1 MKEILTVLFR
11 RKWHALGFFV
21 LIAGVPLALSYVL
34 PARYEA
40 TATLLLT
47 PGRYKKPFV
56 PTERDSRTPF
66 MQVSMEDVG
75 SEVEILLSRP
85 VLAEVVD
92 RTHLDRECAPAGLRT
107 RADLACAAGRV
118 FGSTLRALGLTATVP
133 AREAAI
139 DRLRRRVDVEFV
151 KRTNVIEVSWRGAT
165 PDLARDVVNALVEA
179 YLTHHIAVHGNTYA
193 LDAIERQAA
202 EDSERLQQAEG
213 RLSAFSAR
221 NAISDIEAQHAE
233 LLAKLSDAES
243 KVNILKGLEGRDL
256 PGDEVG
262 ALAGDPAFIDLSRRL
277 TDAEVRRVDLSSRFN
292 PDATQMVT
300 INREIDQL
308 RRLIRERTAANLEK
322 WRALSETYRSELATL
337 DSSTVEIARMRRE
350 IAELSDRERLS
361 RENLADVMMSKGLDQ
376 AEVASVKVVQGAE
389 AQNDPAFPKRL
400 VILIVAVFLGL
411 ILAPAWA
418 VAVDRM
424 SGKVLSVVDLES
436 SLGLPVLA
444 SIPEYGAGDAGSAE
458 ILAGRLRRDLIPVEK
473 TLGLDRPGTRGAYLI
488 TSPSRGAGTSL
499 VAAALARA
507 AAERSDGRAL
517 LLTVQPTA
525 AGAIA
530 AAGTVEPPPAAAL
543 PGAAFERMVVAVEP
557 GGAPGA
563 AGGPETLIERART
576 RGAHVIVDVPG
587 REGDPLFLKFLP
599 NVDAVVLVTAYD
611 RTGVHPLARMADLIR
626 RHGGRV
632 AGCVFNRR
640 RNPIPGWIY
649 RRLFW

>member
-1 MKEILTVLFR
+1 MKEMLTVLFR
-11 RKWHALGFFV
+11 RKWHAAAFFL
-21 LIAGVPLALSYVL
+21 LIAGVPVALSYVL

-85 VLAEVVD
+85 VLSEVVD
-92 RTHLDRECAPAGLRT
+92 RTHLDRECDPAGMRT
-107 RADLACAAGRV
+107 KADIACAAGRA
-118 FGSTLRALGLTATVP
+118 FGSTLRTLGLTATVP

-139 DRLRRRVDVEFV
+139 DRLRRKVDVEFV

-179 YLTHHIAVHGNTYA
+179 YLEHHIAVHGNTYA

-202 EDSERLQQAEG
+202 DDSRRLQEAEG

-262 ALAGDPAFIDLSRRL
+262 TLAGDPAFIDLSRRL
-277 TDAEVRRVDLSSRFN
+277 TDAELRRVDLSSRFN

-300 INREIDQL
+300 VNREIDQL
-308 RRLIRERTAANLEK
+308 RRLIRERTASNLEK
-322 WRALSETYRSELATL
+322 WRALAGTYRQELATL
-337 DSSTVEIARMRRE
+337 DSSKVEIARMRRE
-350 IAELSDRERLS
+350 IEELSDRERLG

-389 AQNDPAFPKRL
+389 AQNDPAFPKRML
-400 VILIVAVFLGL
+400 ILIISVFLGL
-411 ILAPAWA
+411 ILAPTWA
-418 VAVDRM
+418 VVVDRM
-424 SGKVLSVVDLES
+424 SGKVLSVDDLES

-444 SIPEYGAGDAGSAE
+444 SIPEYGAADTGSTGDHAE
-458 ILAGRLRRDLIPVEK
+458 RLRRDLIPLEK
-473 TLGLDRPGTRGAYLI
+473 TLGLDRPGARGAYLV
-488 TSPSRGAGTSL
+488 TSPSQGVGTSL

-507 AAERSDGRAL
+507 AAERSDGRTL
-517 LLTVQPTA
+517 LITVRPTA

-530 AAGTVEPPPAAAL
+530 AAGTVEPQAVAAL
-543 PGAAFERMVVAVEP
+543 PGAAFEQMVVAAGP

-563 AGGPETLIERART
+563 AGGAELLIERART
-576 RGAHVIVDVPG
+576 KGAHVIVDVPG

-599 NVDAVVLVTAYD
+599 NVDAVVLVAAYD
-611 RTGVHPLARMADLIR
+611 RTGLQPLARMADLIR
-626 RHGGRV
+626 RHGGRI

-640 RNPIPGWIY
+640 LNPIPDWIY